1 MISIHFH
8 KYCCIC
14 LWHLTQNFSSWF
26 YRRIRKGHIE
36 RRFSS
41 LILQA
46 VTAAEPLFRTSLVT
60 DIAVLPAESWWGD
73 QVWPPLTKYLGLL
86 PTDSEESLFTN
97 TSLLS
102 LAVLLPLPSR
112 ELACHRQRQPGAPTA
127 CAAQSLRPR
136 NGTTTMVVVRPL
148 QQPRPHCPRH
158 KLCLQGRQRCAWC
171 PNTRRGHLGLESWR
185 VCGILRCPK
194 HPQLTNLNSFF
205 FYKYCLYAYQPFR
218 LHTNI

>member
-60 DIAVLPAESWWGD
+60 DIAVLPLAESWWGD

-86 PTDSEESLFTN
+86 PTDSEGSLFTN

-102 LAVLLPLPSR
+102 LAVRLALPSR
-112 ELACHRQRQPGAPTA
+112 ELSCHRQRQPGAPTA
-127 CAAQSLRPR
+127 CAAPR
-136 NGTTTMVVVRPL
+136 SPPTQRHDDDGSGAPVAAAATTL
-148 QQPRPHCPRH
+148 
-158 KLCLQGRQRCAWC
+158 
-171 PNTRRGHLGLESWR
+171 S
-185 VCGILRCPK
+185 
-194 HPQLTNLNSFF
+194 
-205 FYKYCLYAYQPFR
+205 
-218 LHTNI
+218 

>member
-60 DIAVLPAESWWGD
+60 DIAVLPVAESWWGD

-86 PTDSEESLFTN
+86 PTDSEGSLLTN

-102 LAVLLPLPSR
+102 LAVRLALPSR
-112 ELACHRQRQPGAPTA
+112 ELACHRQRQPGGPHCLRRPESPPTQRHDDDGSGA
-127 CAAQSLRPR
+127 CARCSSRDHTVLGTSCACKAASAAPGAQTLGEGTWALRA
-136 NGTTTMVVVRPL
+136 GEFVV
-148 QQPRPHCPRH
+148 
-158 KLCLQGRQRCAWC
+158 
-171 PNTRRGHLGLESWR
+171 SWD
-185 VCGILRCPK
+185 VQSIHSWQNWIVL
-194 HPQLTNLNSFF
+194 
-205 FYKYCLYAYQPFR
+205 
-218 LHTNI
+218 